1 MASPAKGGNKQY
13 FSFDRVFGPADGQT
27 ELFGVASGLVDRFV
41 EGYNVTV
48 LA

>member
-1 MASPAKGGNKQY
+1 MASPVKGGNKQY